1 GDGGRVGV
9 HLDGGGLAAAAGIT
23 PAGQIDKGLLAPA
36 GFVEIIGILADR
48 AVIGDKAFAVAPF
61 GGGHRPVGAAEVKHI
76 PHKAAPHKVPGLD
89 LGIGRFVPAALEFLG
104 AVAGLGVIPVE
115 GNQAVCAVLG
125 QAEGHVGIFLVEA
138 VKEGAVVGG
147 FT

>member
-1 GDGGRVGV
+1 MRLPRRSGNPVVSFGQRHLVKDKDPVSFLRSEDLPVDGEGDGGRVGV

-76 PHKAAPHKVPGLD
+76 PYKAAHTKSRASIWG
-89 LGIGRFVPAALEFLG
+89 
-104 AVAGLGVIPVE
+104 
-115 GNQAVCAVLG
+115 
-125 QAEGHVGIFLVEA
+125 
-138 VKEGAVVGG
+138 
-147 FT
+147 